1 MASPVDFWADA
12 AIISDDLYLT
22 ETDEWT
28 LYWAPVNYWKFSV
41 TRLIMA
47 QGLTDDEVQQL
58 VESFKA
64 KRKDMSPI
72 TAAKEQMEKWV
83 SIKPES
89 HVDIQSDAIWLARR
103 NRSGEW
109 HY

>member
-1 MASPVDFWADA
+1 
-12 AIISDDLYLT
+12 
-22 ETDEWT
+22 
-28 LYWAPVNYWKFSV
+28 
-41 TRLIMA
+41 MA

-64 KRKDMSPI
+64 KRKEMSPI

-89 HVDIQSDAIWLARR
+89 HVESDAI
-103 NRSGEW
+103 
-109 HY
+109 